1 VEFAVAQPVDRARRR
16 HLAALVA
23 AAFAPLAGRVGAHD
37 SAKPFGSKPLAADP
51 PVGQRYTRPLP
62 RLGDTGLMAQTRLSG
77 RLTLTARVDKYPL
90 IEGYNSDVWHYAG
103 NVGGH
108 AIANPLLVVKR
119 GEEIDV
125 TLVNRLGSDT
135 TIHWHG
141 LVVDEAN
148 DGSGLHPVAHDG
160 ERRYRLRVHNR
171 AGLYWYHAHPHF
183 RTGEQIHQGM
193 YGPLLVE
200 DDEELA
206 LRKRL
211 GLAWGERDLPL
222 VIADKQ
228 VGRLNTIKYRMGA
241 DDWIGNR
248 MIVNWVAEPYLD
260 AVPGLYRFRLLN
272 VSNARMFR
280 LAFLHKGK
288 SLPMRLIGTDGGLLE
303 RPWRLNDAFFAPA
316 TRLDVLVDFSGLAD
330 GECVT
335 LASLAY
341 EPMEN
346 DAGAAL
352 EDPMLEHPG
361 ATPMGEAF
369 DIMQFRIAGKAAK
382 SAALP
387 AKLSTLPAPDAKD
400 APLRRFRL
408 YIGEHG
414 RWLINDWNMH
424 LTGHKPVFDVRRG
437 TREVWEIANDM
448 RSMPHPIH
456 VHGVQFRVISRVASP
471 PQIVERAVADGGLG
485 AQDLGLLDTIVVWPG
500 ERVRILV
507 DFTQPFT
514 GKQVYMLHCHNL
526 EHEDQGMMASFA
538 VVDADV
544 VDADPAQS

>member
-1 VEFAVAQPVDRARRR
+1 MAQPVDRARRR
-16 HLAALVA
+16 HLAGLIA
-23 AAFAPLAGRVGAHD
+23 AAFAPFASRARAQA
-37 SAKPFGSKPLAADP
+37 SAQPFGSRPLAADP
-51 PVGQRYTRPLP
+51 PVGQKFTRPLP
-62 RLGDTGLMAQTRLSG
+62 RLTDAGIMAQTRLAG
-77 RLTLTARVDKYPL
+77 PLTLTARVEKYPL
-90 IEGYNSDVWHYAG
+90 IEGYNSDIWNYSGSVDGRA
-103 NVGGH
+103 V
-108 AIANPLLVVKR
+108 ANPLLIARR
-119 GEEIDV
+119 GQDIDV
-125 TLVNRLGSDT
+125 TLVNRLGADT

-141 LVVDEAN
+141 LVADEAN
-148 DGSGLHPVAHDG
+148 DGSGLHPVAHDAR
-160 ERRYRLRVHNR
+160 RRYRLRVHNR

-183 RTGEQIHQGM
+183 RTGEQIHQGL

-211 GLAWGERDLPL
+211 GLTWGERDLPL

-228 VGRLNTIKYRMGA
+228 VGRLNTIKYKMGA

-248 MIVNWVAEPYLD
+248 MIVNWAAEPYLD

-280 LAFLHKGK
+280 LAFLHQGK
-288 SLPMRLIGTDGGLLE
+288 PLPMRLIGTDGGLLE
-303 RPWRLNDAFFAPA
+303 RPWRLADAYFAPA
-316 TRLDVLVDFSGLAD
+316 SRLDVLVDFAGLPD
-330 GECVT
+330 GERVM

-361 ATPMGEAF
+361 ATPMGQALEL
-369 DIMQFRIAGKAAK
+369 MQIRIAGKTVK
-382 SAALP
+382 SPALP
-387 AKLSTLPAPDAKD
+387 ARLSTLAAPNADGAT
-400 APLRRFRL
+400 LRKFRL

-424 LTGHKPVFDVRRG
+424 LTGHAPAFEVRRG
-437 TREVWEIANDM
+437 AREIWEIANDM

-456 VHGVQFRVISRVASP
+456 VHGVQFRVISREGSP
-471 PQIVERAVADGGLG
+471 PQIVERAVADGGVG
-485 AQDLGLLDTIVVWPG
+485 AQDLGLSDTVVVWPG
-500 ERVRILV
+500 ERVRILI
-507 DFTQPFT
+507 DFAQPFT

-538 VVDADV
+538 VVDGDEKKSA
-544 VDADPAQS
+544 